1 MASELNVVY
10 GGTTPQ
16 AETPPLAGTTA
27 NAPPSPKPPGSTADT
42 GGQDDL
48 TVDSLDPAPGR
59 DPDSEPLVGTSV
71 AEDSAAVNQQSV
83 APDPPA
89 TADPSQVSTTTTG
102 EGDPPSLA
110 DAEPAVTAE
119 PRSES
124 SASAGSSDSFGR
136 GVPGMPGLPVSD
148 GGPEPADE
156 EVPDPDD
163 MGTLAQEHSHLPYV
177 QPGEICSGIVVN
189 IGPGGVVID
198 VGGKTE
204 GLAPIE
210 DFHDRAGDVVV
221 KEGEQIEVFVES
233 RGAAGEYAALS
244 YRRAQQ
250 SRIWSVLEE
259 AETTRE
265 PIQAEVTGRV
275 KGGLAVDVG
284 VSAFL
289 PGSQVDLKPVR
300 DLDALIGQSLPVRVV
315 KTNKRRGNVVV
326 SRRSLLEEER
336 DRIKKQTI
344 ERIEEGAA
352 ITGTVKNVTEYGAF
366 VDLGGIDGLIHVTDI
381 SYGRI
386 KGPSEVLRKGQEVTA
401 KVLQFD
407 REKEK
412 VSLSLK
418 HLQPDPW
425 EGIADRYKAGEKTTG
440 KVASLSDYGVF
451 VELETGVEGLVH
463 ASELTWSRRRGHP
476 SKLYKAG
483 DPIEVMVLAVKPDE
497 RRISISVKQLRPDPW
512 FQLEER
518 LPPGT
523 IVEGRLRNLASYG
536 AFLEIEEGV
545 DGLIHVSDLSWDL
558 KPKNPQDVLK
568 KGQTVK
574 AVVLHADKE
583 NHRLSLG
590 LKQLQPNVWETFFS
604 SCVMGDIVA
613 GRVTR
618 KAKFG
623 CFVELAEGVEGLCH
637 NLEIPKASGRKKKEL
652 QVGQTYSFRVI
663 KLEELER
670 RIGLSR
676 RNIDDSADDSAAA
689 EAAATV

>member
-1 MASELNVVY
+1 MASESNVVY
-10 GGTTPQ
+10 DGTTSQ
-16 AETPPLAGTTA
+16 AETPPLAGTTVTA
-27 NAPPSPKPPGSTADT
+27 LPPPKPAGSSADT
-42 GGQDDL
+42 GSQDDAA
-48 TVDSLDPAPGR
+48 VAPLDPTPLQDTSSQPAVSAPA
-59 DPDSEPLVGTSV
+59 
-71 AEDSAAVNQQSV
+71 AEGSSTEDTQESAPPQ
-83 APDPPA
+83 APAKADLPQDPP
-89 TADPSQVSTTTTG
+89 TAG
-102 EGDPPSLA
+102 EAGDPPSLT
-110 DAEPAVTAE
+110 DAEPAVRAETA
-119 PRSES
+119 SES
-124 SASAGSSDSFGR
+124 STSAGPGDSSGR
-136 GVPGMPGLPVSD
+136 EAPGMPASD
-148 GGPEPADE
+148 GGPDLADE
-156 EVPDPDD
+156 EVPDPDEVE
-163 MGTLAQEHSHLPYV
+163 TLTEGYGHLPYV
-177 QPGEICSGIVVN
+177 QPGEICSGIVVS

-221 KEGEQIEVFVES
+221 KEGEEIEVFVES

-250 SRIWSVLEE
+250 SRIWSLLEE
-259 AETTRE
+259 AESTRE

-315 KTNKRRGNVVV
+315 KTNRRRGNVVV
-326 SRRSLLEEER
+326 SRRNLLEEER

-344 ERIEEGAA
+344 EKIEEGAV

-386 KGPSEVLRKGQEVTA
+386 KGPSEVLKKGQEVTA
-401 KVLQFD
+401 KILQFD

-425 EGIADRYKAGEKTTG
+425 EGIADRYKVGEKVTG

-463 ASELTWSRRRGHP
+463 SSELTWSRRRGHP

-483 DPIEVMVLAVKPDE
+483 DPIEVIVLAVKPDE

-523 IVEGRLRNLASYG
+523 IVEGRVRNLASYG

-558 KPKNPQDVLK
+558 KPKNPQEVLK

-604 SCVMGDIVA
+604 SCVMGDIVK

-637 NLEIPKASGRKKKEL
+637 NMEIPKVSGRKRKDL
-652 QVGQTYSFRVI
+652 QVGQTHSFRVI
-663 KLEELER
+663 KLEEFER

-676 RNIDDSADDSAAA
+676 RNIEDSADDSITA
-689 EAAATV
+689 EAAASV